1 MERRFVKLGE
11 QYYMVEATEKGLSLV
26 PATKENIL
34 DEEFEHAVVGTEADL
49 GDNFLQSIINEAKE
63 EMVKHLKAGLKE
75 TVLACL
81 GFEKTTWGGQNG
93 FRVDHCNN
101 RMSEVGNHIKV
112 TLQEILGKT
121 KVEDLGITP
130 EEKTAICRAY
140 RQDLLNSY
148 KDTMRQSMWRAVE
161 SMAKEDAQ
169 KVANSLVKERNEIV
183 GKIVLDKLFA
193 SVPKKV

>member
-1 MERRFVKLGE
+1 
-11 QYYMVEATEKGLSLV
+11 MVEATERGLSLV

-34 DEEFEHAVVGTEADL
+34 DEEFEHAVVGTEAEL
-49 GDNFLQSIINEAKE
+49 GDNFLQKVIDESKE
-63 EMVKHLKAGLKE
+63 ELVKHLKMGLKE

-81 GFEKTTWGGQNG
+81 GFEKTTWGGQSG
-93 FRVDHCNN
+93 FRVDHCNS

-112 TLQEILGKT
+112 TLQDVLGKT

-130 EEKTAICRAY
+130 EDKTAICRAY
-140 RQDLLNSY
+140 RQDLLDYY
-148 KDTMRQSMWRAVE
+148 KQTLRDQMWRQVE
-161 SMAKEDAQ
+161 YMAKEDAQ
-169 KVANSLVKERNEIV
+169 KVANSLIKERTETV